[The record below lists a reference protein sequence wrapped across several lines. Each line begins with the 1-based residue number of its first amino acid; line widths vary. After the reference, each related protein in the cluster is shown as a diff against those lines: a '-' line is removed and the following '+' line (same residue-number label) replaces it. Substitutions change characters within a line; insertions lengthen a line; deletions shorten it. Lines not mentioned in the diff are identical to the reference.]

1 MLTERI
7 IGAFTFRKG
16 VYAEVE
22 NDTSFTMTAWMIVTV
37 VAFLSNI
44 GAHAQPSEPF
54 RWLIATIVGT
64 IVSVI
69 GFAIAAWVIDWVGRT
84 VFYAEVTFEELVRTL
99 GLAYVWQV
107 VGILAVFNSVAGL
120 GCVTGLVQVITV
132 FIGLAAWLV
141 AAKEALDLEWAQTA
155 VTVVIGWII
164 IFVFTF
170 IAGVV
175 LGIFGLA
182 ASAALS

>member
-1 MLTERI
+1 M
-7 IGAFTFRKG
+7 
-16 VYAEVE
+16 
-22 NDTSFTMTAWMIVTV
+22 
-37 VAFLSNI
+37 
-44 GAHAQPSEPF
+44 
-54 RWLIATIVGT
+54 GT

-69 GFAIAAWVIDWVGRT
+69 GFAVAAWVIDWVGRT

-107 VGILAVFNSVAGL
+107 VGILGVFDSVAGL
-120 GCVTGLVQVITV
+120 DCIAALVQIITV

-141 AAKEALDLEWAQTA
+141 AAKEALDLEWVQTA

-170 IAGVV
+170 IATMV

-182 ASAALS
+182 AYGAFS